1 MDLSKVKMVVT
12 DMDGT
17 LLNSNS
23 EVSERFFELFE
34 ALKSH
39 QIHFVA
45 ASGRQH
51 NSIEEKLSTISEE
64 ITIVAENGS
73 YVKQGNTELG
83 SILLSAAHIKR
94 LIPVVRNAKGLYTV
108 LCGKKSAYI
117 EQDDHKFISIL
128 QEYYTKFDVVNDLME
143 LPDDDFFKVAIYHFE
158 SSETYIY
165 PVVKHLEG
173 ILQIK
178 VSGNNW
184 VDIADPS
191 ANKGKAVQM
200 LQQKHG
206 ITKEETMVF
215 GDFNN
220 DLEMIDQAFFSYA
233 MANAHDN
240 VKKAARFHTSS
251 NNEAGVEVILEELIK
266 AKNLQNKP

>member
-23 EVSERFFELFE
+23 EVSEQFFELYE

-45 ASGRQH
+45 ASGRQYS
-51 NSIEEKLSTISEE
+51 SIQDKLSAIAEE

-83 SILLSAAHIKR
+83 STLLSAEHIR
-94 LIPVVRNAKGLYTV
+94 LLLPVVRNVKGLYTV

-117 EQDDHKFISIL
+117 EQDDTKFTNIL
-128 QEYYTKFDVVNDLME
+128 EEYYTKFDVVDDLMD

-184 VDIADPS
+184 VDIADPT
-191 ANKGKAVQM
+191 ANKGQAVQM
-200 LQQKHG
+200 IQQKYG
-206 ITKEETMVF
+206 ISREETMVF

-251 NNEAGVEVILEELIK
+251 NNEAGVEVILQELIK
-266 AKNLQNKP
+266 AKNQQSTP